1 MTEFLAA
8 LVIVV
13 VLGGGAC
20 YLACRYERGRQESIN
35 RALGRGSSKGN
46 RYV

>member
-35 RALGRGSSKGN
+35 RALGRPN
-46 RYV
+46 NQARTDT